1 MCPENEISRQSECK
15 GDMLEAYEL
24 STKAHSLRRTNVSR
38 KLWDIRLLGQSGY
51 FNKLFVTL

>member
-1 MCPENEISRQSECK
+1 MPENEISRQSECK

-24 STKAHSLRRTNVSR
+24 STKAHSLRRMNVSR
-38 KLWDIRLLGQSGY
+38 KRWDIRLLGQSGY